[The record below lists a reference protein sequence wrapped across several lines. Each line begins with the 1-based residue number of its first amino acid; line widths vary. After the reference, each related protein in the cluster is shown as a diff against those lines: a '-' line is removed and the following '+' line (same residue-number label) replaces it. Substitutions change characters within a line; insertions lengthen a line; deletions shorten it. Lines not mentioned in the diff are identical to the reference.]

1 MDLDPNV
8 RQKLLKES
16 QAPFLGVRRLLWGV
30 LFGSA
35 MIGLLIML
43 IRLISG
49 NIVPL
54 SDIGVQ
60 SFALLLFGG
69 LIIID
74 RNKTN

>member
-1 MDLDPNV
+1 MTLDPKV

-16 QAPFLGVRRLLWGV
+16 KAPFLGVRRLLWSA

-35 MIGLLIML
+35 IIGLLIML
-43 IRLISG
+43 IRFLSG

-60 SFALLLFGG
+60 FFALLLFGG
-69 LIIID
+69 LIIVD
-74 RNKTN
+74 RNKIK

>member
-1 MDLDPNV
+1 MNLDPNV

-35 MIGLLIML
+35 MIGLLIMF

-54 SDIGVQ
+54 SDIGIQ
-60 SFALLLFGG
+60 AFALLLFGG
-69 LIIID
+69 LILID
-74 RNKTN
+74 RNKTT